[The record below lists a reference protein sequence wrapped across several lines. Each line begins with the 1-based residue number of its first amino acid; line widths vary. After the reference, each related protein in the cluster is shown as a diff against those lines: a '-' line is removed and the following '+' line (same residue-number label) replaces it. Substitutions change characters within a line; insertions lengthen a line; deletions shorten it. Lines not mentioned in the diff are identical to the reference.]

1 MQYEPVAQRLA
12 MVMPL
17 ASEDF
22 KRDPKIG
29 YARCAL
35 LIVLSIEL
43 VRIISYLSWKIIL
56 LLF

>member
-12 MVMPL
+12 KVMPL
-17 ASEDF
+17 APEDF
-22 KRDPKIG
+22 KRDPKIR
-29 YARCAL
+29 YVRCAL